1 MNLICVDQEK
11 CIKCGM
17 CIKVCPNILE
27 MGENGPNAKY
37 PSSCIACG
45 QCVAVCPQAAIDN
58 TLTPLS
64 NQISLNKSLN
74 FDSKTAAQFLR
85 SRRSIRHYKPTAV
98 SREQLLELVNIAR
111 FAPTAGNS
119 QSVSYIIVE
128 NKAVLKKATEATIDW
143 MESQVRDNAA
153 NTAIHRSFAK
163 QVQTYRENGTDTI
176 LRNAPHIILATT
188 PKGMPRGRENTIFSL
203 AYLELYAPS
212 LGLGSCWAGLLEM
225 CLFDKYQPLLNLF
238 TIPKGKEITGAVM
251 VGYPLYHYQ
260 RMVDRNP
267 LDVAWL

>member
-1 MNLICVDQEK
+1 MMSLICVEQEK
-11 CIKCGM
+11 CTKCGM
-17 CIKVCPNILE
+17 CTKVCPNILE
-27 MGENGPNAKY
+27 MGENGPKAKY
-37 PSSCIACG
+37 PALCIGCG

-58 TLTPLS
+58 TLAPLS
-64 NQISLNKSLN
+64 NQITLDKSLN
-74 FDSKTAAQFLR
+74 FGAKAVAQFLR
-85 SRRSIRHYKPTAV
+85 SRRSIRHYKQTAV
-98 SREQLLELVNIAR
+98 PREQLLELVNIAR
-111 FAPTAGNS
+111 FAPTAGNG
-119 QSVSYIIVE
+119 QGVSYTIVE
-128 NKAVLKKATEATIDW
+128 DKAVLQKATELTMEW
-143 MESQVRDNAA
+143 MKSQTGG

-163 QVQTYRENGTDTI
+163 QVQTYSENGIDTI

-225 CLFDKYQPLLNLF
+225 CLFDKYQPLLDLF
-238 TIPKGKEITGAVM
+238 NIPKEKEITGAVM
-251 VGYPLYHYQ
+251 VGYPLYRYQ